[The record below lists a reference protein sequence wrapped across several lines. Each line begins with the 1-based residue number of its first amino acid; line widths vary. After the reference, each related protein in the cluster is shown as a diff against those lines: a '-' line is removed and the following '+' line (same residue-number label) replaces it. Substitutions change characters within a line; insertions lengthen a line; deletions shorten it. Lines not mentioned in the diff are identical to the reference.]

1 MAERRRNDRAL
12 RKFESHDRQQPA
24 LQANEGGGLMHRI
37 YAEIDLGAGEDRGP
51 LRRMPKEVSRS
62 PCASQA
68 RLAPASVARVRLHDK
83 HQSRCALD
91 FLVLIEPTRL
101 VLPALVGGNRP
112 VLQMWGA
119 GRGAGGEAVATSDT
133 QVRVPQRVSA
143 STFNKFRYHGR
154 YLSVALSFL
163 RLRTS
168 SRQLRGWWC
177 DCGHR
182 SASVQIRTND
192 NGSSALP
199 NGP

>member
-1 MAERRRNDRAL
+1 
-12 RKFESHDRQQPA
+12 
-24 LQANEGGGLMHRI
+24 MHRI
-37 YAEIDLGAGEDRGP
+37 DAEIDLGAGEDRGP

-133 QVRVPQRVSA
+133 QVRVPLSHSRLERVSA
-143 STFNKFRYHGR
+143 STSISSAITAAIFPLLC
-154 YLSVALSFL
+154 LSYVCA
-163 RLRTS
+163 
-168 SRQLRGWWC
+168 RQ
-177 DCGHR
+177 
-182 SASVQIRTND
+182 A
-192 NGSSALP
+192 GSS
-199 NGP
+199 GG